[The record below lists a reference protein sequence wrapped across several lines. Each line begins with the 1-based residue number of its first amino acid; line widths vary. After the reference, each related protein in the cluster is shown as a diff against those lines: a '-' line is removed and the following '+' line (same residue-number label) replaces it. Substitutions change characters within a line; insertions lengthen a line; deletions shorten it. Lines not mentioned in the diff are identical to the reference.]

1 MKLGVFSDIHSN
13 YHGFHACYEEAVKR
27 EVNQFLFL
35 GDYVSDC
42 AYPEKTMKL
51 LYHIRDR
58 YPCTFIRGNRE
69 DYLLNHKNGVEDG
82 WVSPSSASG
91 SLLYTYEH
99 LTKEDLEFFESMNLS
114 GRMKTEGYPD
124 FYYCHGTLEN
134 TKGVFHLG
142 SESAKE
148 VLNHLDADLII
159 CGHTHRQGIFH
170 YKGKTHV
177 NTGSVG
183 VPWDYGGD
191 AQFCIL
197 HGDKGIWKPELIQL
211 DYDKTLAVKELY
223 ESHLNEKT
231 RVWTRIVEKTLTTG
245 IDQSMLCLTTAL
257 KKWENDGGNGIW
269 SMLPETYWEDA
280 AAELGI

>member
-1 MKLGVFSDIHSN
+1 M
-13 YHGFHACYEEAVKR
+13 
-27 EVNQFLFL
+27 
-35 GDYVSDC
+35 
-42 AYPEKTMKL
+42 
-51 LYHIRDR
+51 
-58 YPCTFIRGNRE
+58 
-69 DYLLNHKNGVEDG
+69 
-82 WVSPSSASG
+82 
-91 SLLYTYEH
+91 
-99 LTKEDLEFFESMNLS
+99 
-114 GRMKTEGYPD
+114 
-124 FYYCHGTLEN
+124 
-134 TKGVFHLG
+134 FHLG

-159 CGHTHRQGIFH
+159 CGHTHKQGIFH

-197 HGDKGIWKPELIQL
+197 HGDKGIWKPELVQL

-223 ESHLNEKT
+223 ESHLNEKA

-257 KKWENDGGNGIW
+257 KKWENDGGSSIW

>member
-27 EVNQFLFL
+27 GVNQFLFL

-42 AYPEKTMKL
+42 AYPEKTMEL

-69 DYLLNHKNGVEDG
+69 DYLLNHKNGAEDG

-99 LTKEDLEFFESMNLS
+99 LTKADLEFFESMDLS
-114 GRMKTEGYPD
+114 GRMKIAGYSD

-134 TKGVFHLG
+134 TRGVFHLG

-148 VLNHLDADLII
+148 VLNHLVHA
-159 CGHTHRQGIFH
+159 
-170 YKGKTHV
+170 
-177 NTGSVG
+177 S
-183 VPWDYGGD
+183 
-191 AQFCIL
+191 
-197 HGDKGIWKPELIQL
+197 
-211 DYDKTLAVKELY
+211 
-223 ESHLNEKT
+223 
-231 RVWTRIVEKTLTTG
+231 
-245 IDQSMLCLTTAL
+245 
-257 KKWENDGGNGIW
+257 
-269 SMLPETYWEDA
+269 
-280 AAELGI
+280 